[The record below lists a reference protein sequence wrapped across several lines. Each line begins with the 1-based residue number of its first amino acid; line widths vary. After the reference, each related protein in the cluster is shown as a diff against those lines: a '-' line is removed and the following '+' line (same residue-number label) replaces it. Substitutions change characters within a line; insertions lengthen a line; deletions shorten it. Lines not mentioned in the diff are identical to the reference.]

1 MGTNYYFRTRFK
13 ELQESY
19 LKRLK
24 KIGGEPRNEEWIHL
38 GKKSAGWRFCWNPN
52 MGIDVKAGKIIVTRL
67 YLLSRQSIQILLMDG
82 FVDIMDEYGEI
93 LTNKPEFLDMAFSK
107 DGLTG
112 DLYSQLYYPNG
123 GPYGGLFKSRQEPW
137 KLLGYNFNRKDSYDF
152 ETDGLIFSVD
162 INFS

>member
-13 ELQESY
+13 ELQKSY
-19 LKRLK
+19 LERLK

-52 MGIDVKAGKIIVTRL
+52 TGVDVKAGKIVVTRL
-67 YLLSRQSIQILLMDG
+67 YLLNRQSIQMLLMDS
-82 FVDIMDEYGEI
+82 FVDIIDEYGDPI
-93 LTNKPEFLDMAFSK
+93 DKLKFLEMAFSK
-107 DGLTG
+107 EGLTG
-112 DLYSQLYYPNG
+112 DLYNQQYYPNG
-123 GPYGGLFKSRQEPW
+123 DPFGGLFKSRQEPW
-137 KLLGYNFNRKDSYDF
+137 KLLGYNFNRKNSYDF